1 MTVVLEVSRSYN
13 LPRDEWQF
21 GWFISSVHAAQHIF
35 YRFVPP
41 LIPILVVDLNSPLW
55 QLGLLVSIYMFSGGV
70 FQAPMGEIADRVD
83 RRYVLSGS
91 IVAMSI
97 GYLIFVVGPML
108 GSLIPATT
116 VVGARFTGT
125 FLIMCLGMF
134 VAGIGY
140 SGIHPV
146 GYPLI
151 SANVSA
157 QHKGKV
163 LGMWGSASKIG
174 DAVAPLLVA
183 VLVLL
188 IGWEWIV
195 FGVALSGLAYAAAI
209 LVVIRRKGYQT
220 VPLASDSSTDSG
232 ESLVLRDDPQQFLFP
247 ILVMLLF
254 FLSLLF
260 AGNGLVTFAP
270 LFISDVYGYS
280 VNLGPYEFGP
290 ESVANLYFSV
300 LLLSAAA
307 SQLVT
312 GAIADQYD
320 YRAVIVVC
328 LFSSTVLLVLLA
340 VVTLSPIALL
350 ATFALLGA
358 TIYGINPV
366 RDALISDI
374 SPDAYEGRT
383 FGYIYT
389 VALIG
394 SSAFPMLIG
403 YLADIAGIQ
412 TSFGV
417 LAAGTILGIFCIVL
431 LYSPRVYRV

>member
-1 MTVVLEVSRSYN
+1 MSRSYGF
-13 LPRDEWQF
+13 PRDELRF
-21 GWFISSVHAAQHIF
+21 GWFISSAHAVQHVF

-41 LIPILVVDLNSPLW
+41 LIPILVVDLESPLW
-55 QLGLLVSIYMFSGGV
+55 QLGLLVSIYMFAGGV
-70 FQAPMGEIADRVD
+70 FQAPMGELADRVD
-83 RRYVLSGS
+83 RRYILSGS
-91 IVAMSI
+91 VVAMSI
-97 GYLIFVVGPML
+97 GYLVFVVGPFF
-108 GSLIPATT
+108 GSFIPTT
-116 VVGARFTGT
+116 TFAGARFTGT
-125 FLIMCLGMF
+125 FLIMCTGMF

-183 VLVLL
+183 VLVLI

-195 FGVALSGLAYAAAI
+195 VSVALFGFVYAAAVI
-209 LVVIRRKGYQT
+209 VVIRQQGYQT
-220 VPLASDSSTDSG
+220 KPPAPDSSTAGGDS
-232 ESLVLRDDPQQFLFP
+232 LAIRDKPRQFLFP
-247 ILVMLLF
+247 IFVMLLF
-254 FLSLLF
+254 FFSLLF

-270 LFISDVYGYS
+270 LFVSDVYGYA
-280 VNLGPYEFGP
+280 VGIGPYEFGP
-290 ESVANLYFSV
+290 ESVANLYFFV
-300 LLLSAAA
+300 LLLSAAV

-312 GAIADQYD
+312 GTIADRYD
-320 YRAVIVVC
+320 YRAVIVAC
-328 LFSSTVLLVLLA
+328 LGASTVLLILLS
-340 VVTLSPIALL
+340 VITLSPIVLL
-350 ATFALLGA
+350 LTFALLGA

-389 VALIG
+389 VALVG

-403 YLADIAGIQ
+403 YLADVAGIQ
-412 TSFGV
+412 ASFGV
-417 LAAGTILGIFCIVL
+417 LAFGTLFGIFCIGL
-431 LYSPRVYRV
+431 LYSSRVYHAS